1 MQKEAIWIV
10 ANFTSG
16 GSADQV
22 CSLFNARFVVSEFC
36 IQLASAMRKKSIEFI
51 SLGVHSCWKCSK
63 SRKLALFKNLAG
75 KAGNHSFFT
84 CSGWKSWNFIFRHYS
99 N

>member
-22 CSLFNARFVVSEFC
+22 SPLFNARFVVSEFC
-36 IQLASAMRKKSIEFI
+36 IQLASAMHKKSIEFI
-51 SLGVHSCWKCSK
+51 SSGVHSCWKCSNSWK
-63 SRKLALFKNLAG
+63 IWKLALFKNLAG
-75 KAGNHSFFT
+75 KAGNHSFFS
-84 CSGWKSWNFIFRHYS
+84 CSGWKS
-99 N
+99 